1 MNCKDRPDPTRTVFS
16 VVLSTP
22 FSGHGNS
29 DCPCAGNMGS
39 HRIFLPD
46 PPLDK
51 RKKILYN
58 TIRKYIRA
66 ILLSRELT
74 YRKTNAPERLF
85 RIRTGTVPA
94 EINTEEL

>member
-39 HRIFLPD
+39 HRIFCRIH
-46 PPLDK
+46 PLTK
-51 RKKILYN
+51 GKKYCIILSGNIYA
-58 TIRKYIRA
+58 RYCF
-66 ILLSRELT
+66 
-74 YRKTNAPERLF
+74 PEN
-85 RIRTGTVPA
+85 GH
-94 EINTEEL
+94 TEKQMPLKGFSVFGPGQCRQK